1 MTIAYMRVPAEF
13 LNSDYVD
20 DKIVIIV
27 GRRVSMKPTFVLLV
41 IIHILEAV
49 GIIWYSVSTSIYD
62 SKYIAKVIQVP
73 ENMVLTTANDIS
85 YSVDREKEITVP
97 AGTEI
102 TPDWIFSDSVY
113 ITYDGYGHISANWDD
128 FVEQDKLE
136 ELENIASQERI
147 NNQKKYVL
155 RGSVIGVCVSV
166 CWLII
171 GTVISYLL
179 TKKESLNVLVF
190 ILIAVH
196 LIVGLLFFLI
206 FGTGNYL
213 SK

>member
-49 GIIWYSVSTSIYD
+49 GIIWYSVSTSIYG

-73 ENMVLTTANDIS
+73 ENMV
-85 YSVDREKEITVP
+85 
-97 AGTEI
+97 
-102 TPDWIFSDSVY
+102 
-113 ITYDGYGHISANWDD
+113 
-128 FVEQDKLE
+128 
-136 ELENIASQERI
+136 
-147 NNQKKYVL
+147 
-155 RGSVIGVCVSV
+155 
-166 CWLII
+166 
-171 GTVISYLL
+171 L

>member
-49 GIIWYSVSTSIYD
+49 GIIWYSVSTSIYG

-166 CWLII
+166 SWLII